1 MPCIDFL
8 KLEVRRLDLKEQ
20 NASYNNL
27 NFVIRSINIL
37 NIHKENINGIMLLL
51 IKLGILIM
59 VNKSDSDDKSDNSIG
74 ELDDNM
80 ILLV

>member
-20 NASYNNL
+20 NASHNHL
-27 NFVIRSINIL
+27 NFVPRSV